1 MSSEYLMNIASGL
14 FFICYIPE
22 FYANYKNKNANGL
35 NVVEKIVMLAG
46 TGFALGYSIMVES
59 NTLQLNY
66 SIIFGLDTIA
76 LGMRT
81 YYAYKNR
88 AIDVR
93 INNTDSI
100 VLHNAIDIHN
110 PINDI
115 EYLSRLELGLESE
128 SESNM

>member
-22 FYANYKNKNANGL
+22 FYANFKNKNANGL

-46 TGFALGYSIMVES
+46 TGFALGYSVMIES

-66 SIIFGLDTIA
+66 SILFGLDIIA
-76 LGMRT
+76 LSMRT

-93 INNTDSI
+93 INNTNSI
-100 VLHNAIDIHN
+100 VLHNAVDIHN

-115 EYLSRLELGLESE
+115 EYLSEVEVEVEL
-128 SESNM
+128 

>member
-22 FYANYKNKNANGL
+22 FYANFKNKNANGL

-46 TGFALGYSIMVES
+46 TGFALGYSVMIES

-66 SIIFGLDTIA
+66 SILFGLDIIA
-76 LGMRT
+76 LSMRT

-93 INNTDSI
+93 INNTNSI
-100 VLHNAIDIHN
+100 VLHNAVDIHN

-115 EYLSRLELGLESE
+115 EYLSEVEVDVEL
-128 SESNM
+128 

>member
-1 MSSEYLMNIASGL
+1 MNIASGL

-46 TGFALGYSIMVES
+46 TGCALGYSMTIHS
-59 NTLQLNY
+59 STLQINY
-66 SIIFGLDTIA
+66 SIIFGLDVIA
-76 LGMRT
+76 LLMRM

-88 AIDVR
+88 NIDVR
-93 INNTDSI
+93 IKQIEYMYDPSPEQI
-100 VLHNAIDIHN
+100 VVETHN

-115 EYLSRLELGLESE
+115 EYAADI
-128 SESNM
+128 

>member
-1 MSSEYLMNIASGL
+1 MSSDYLMNIASGL

-46 TGFALGYSIMVES
+46 TGCALGYSMTIHS
-59 NTLQLNY
+59 STLQINY
-66 SIIFGLDTIA
+66 SIIFGLDVIA
-76 LGMRT
+76 LLMRM

-88 AIDVR
+88 NIDVR
-93 INNTDSI
+93 IKQIEYMYDPSPEQI
-100 VLHNAIDIHN
+100 VVETHN

-115 EYLSRLELGLESE
+115 EYAADI
-128 SESNM
+128 